1 MVYQKTS
8 LITFYKIIV
17 DMTRR
22 NDKRNNR
29 RNRQRNN
36 TPELPPFAQMLFG
49 AIVGKGVDMIAKK
62 MAENAEEEASGI
74 HESRMEE

>member
-1 MVYQKTS
+1 MVLQKTS

-36 TPELPPFAQMLFG
+36 G
-49 AIVGKGVDMIAKK
+49 
-62 MAENAEEEASGI
+62 NEEASKFASMMMGCY
-74 HESRMEE
+74 HGQGFRGSLR

>member
-1 MVYQKTS
+1 MQMVLQKTS

-36 TPELPPFAQMLFG
+36 TPELPPLHRCFSEQSL
-49 AIVGKGVDMIAKK
+49 AKV
-62 MAENAEEEASGI
+62 
-74 HESRMEE
+74 